1 MTDSRLIT
9 GARALRR
16 WRNAVCAAYGVSG
29 IVLSSWGPRMPAVKA
44 QLGVDTATI
53 GILLACFAVGTIGGL
68 LVAPPV
74 LHRIR
79 ARRALGAAIVLASL
93 ALSSLGIALVIGSAG
108 LALAALIAVGVGNGV
123 LGVVAN
129 VEGAAVE
136 RIAGRAI
143 LPLVHGSWSV
153 GAAAG
158 AGIGAVCAAWGIAP
172 SAQFVGEAVVVAAS
186 AFLILPAIRQAART
200 EEHASVPVMRWHNVA
215 ERVRGCL
222 QWRLLL
228 IGLIMLA
235 AELGEGAANNWMALA
250 VHSDHGQ
257 SAAMAALF
265 FAAFAVGQA
274 VARLLGGPVVDRL
287 GRVAAVRWTSAIG
300 VIGVAMFILCIDPW
314 LVLLG
319 SVLWAVGVSM
329 GFPLGTSAAADSG
342 PAPAVRVA
350 SASSIAYVA
359 NLAGPAVI
367 GVLAESVGLLHSLWL
382 IALALAASFVVAG
395 VLRPRRPDP
404 EERSRRVSSVPS

>member
-1 MTDSRLIT
+1 
-9 GARALRR
+9 
-16 WRNAVCAAYGVSG
+16 
-29 IVLSSWGPRMPAVKA
+29 
-44 QLGVDTATI
+44 
-53 GILLACFAVGTIGGL
+53 
-68 LVAPPV
+68 
-74 LHRIR
+74 
-79 ARRALGAAIVLASL
+79 
-93 ALSSLGIALVIGSAG
+93 
-108 LALAALIAVGVGNGV
+108 
-123 LGVVAN
+123 
-129 VEGAAVE
+129 
-136 RIAGRAI
+136 
-143 LPLVHGSWSV
+143 
-153 GAAAG
+153 
-158 AGIGAVCAAWGIAP
+158 
-172 SAQFVGEAVVVAAS
+172 
-186 AFLILPAIRQAART
+186 
-200 EEHASVPVMRWHNVA
+200 MRWHNVA

-274 VARLLGGPVVDRL
+274 VARFLGGPVVDRL

-404 EERSRRVSSVPS
+404 EERSLGVSSVPS